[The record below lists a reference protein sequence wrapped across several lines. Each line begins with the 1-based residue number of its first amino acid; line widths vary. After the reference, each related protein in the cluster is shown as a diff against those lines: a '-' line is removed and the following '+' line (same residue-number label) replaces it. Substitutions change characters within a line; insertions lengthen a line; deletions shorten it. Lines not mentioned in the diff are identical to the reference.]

1 MALRLSTGLCT
12 NLLGTSGAGANQG
25 GQSFEALMQNGWFD
39 IYSGSQPA
47 SADYVETGTK
57 LARISS
63 TQGQLAADGL
73 KFGTAATGVL
83 PIGGVSWQGVVQV
96 AGVAGW
102 GRYYASS
109 GTGGLTGSSGT
120 ALRFDVSIGVSG
132 ADLNLSYTNLV
143 VGSVIT
149 LQTFYITQPSQ

>member
-12 NLLGTSGAGANQG
+12 NLLGTSGAGANQA
-25 GQSFEALMQNGWFD
+25 GQSFEALLNNGWFD

-63 TQGQLAADGL
+63 TQGQLVTDGL

-83 PIGGVSWQGVVQV
+83 PIGGVAWQGAVQI

-120 ALRFDVSIGVSG
+120 AIRFDVGIGVSG

-143 VGSVIT
+143 QGSVIT
-149 LQTFYITQPSQ
+149 LQTFYITQPNQ